1 MLGFLTAGES
11 HGQALVAIL
20 EGCPADLPLTEK
32 EIALDLARRQ
42 GGHGRGG
49 RMKIESDHATLLSG
63 VRHGKTI
70 GSPIALLIPN
80 KSTTF
85 FEKAFTQL
93 RPGHADMAGSLKY
106 GLKDARNILER
117 ASARETA
124 ARVAVGAV
132 ARKLLSELGI
142 KISSRIVSIG
152 GAAKQADWQELI
164 DETGLQGDTLGGVF
178 EVEAVNVPAGLGS
191 HVHWD
196 RRLDGN
202 LARGVMAIPA
212 IKGVE
217 LGLGFIQAELL
228 GSQVHDE
235 IMYKKGKGFSHKTNH
250 AGGLEGGMTNGEPVI
265 IRAAMKPIST
275 LAKPLNSVDL
285 ASKKPVKAFVE
296 RSDVCAVEAAAVVGE
311 AVVALEIAQAVLEK
325 FGGDTLKE
333 LSGRFTSYKK
343 SLAVL

>member
-1 MLGFLTAGES
+1 
-11 HGQALVAIL
+11 
-20 EGCPADLPLTEK
+20 
-32 EIALDLARRQ
+32 
-42 GGHGRGG
+42 
-49 RMKIESDHATLLSG
+49 
-63 VRHGKTI
+63 
-70 GSPIALLIPN
+70 
-80 KSTTF
+80 
-85 FEKAFTQL
+85 
-93 RPGHADMAGSLKY
+93 
-106 GLKDARNILER
+106 
-117 ASARETA
+117 
-124 ARVAVGAV
+124 
-132 ARKLLSELGI
+132 
-142 KISSRIVSIG
+142 
-152 GAAKQADWQELI
+152 
-164 DETGLQGDTLGGVF
+164 
-178 EVEAVNVPAGLGS
+178 
-191 HVHWD
+191 
-196 RRLDGN
+196 
-202 LARGVMAIPA
+202 MAIPA